1 MRLCHCAGVQA
12 RERRTSVAATAPE
25 PTTPPARSS
34 RSVNP
39 AMWLPERVLIGRAG
53 ASADEGASVTAWACG
68 TVPVSVD
75 GDVAVG

>member
-1 MRLCHCAGVQA
+1 
-12 RERRTSVAATAPE
+12 
-25 PTTPPARSS
+25 
-34 RSVNP
+34 
-39 AMWLPERVLIGRAG
+39 MWLPERVLIGRAG